1 MSVLSTACVLF
12 ALVPAASSA
21 HPRMD
26 PPATVSTRHV
36 SLAPPPLFSRDM
48 AVLDRVLRLE
58 SSQRDIVSA
67 LLDDCIASGSDAS
80 ALARFG
86 DSIAVVLEEGQRLLL
101 PAAWAEI
108 QRDRIEAGASVGG
121 EGVDVAAAAE
131 ELVRADSIARA
142 LSPESRARLEA
153 EILRYRTELQPIL
166 FARLDRTQDARGV
179 ARQALALRNAND
191 AACEAIAA
199 ALPDALAGELRARV
213 RERGFPAACAPSLPL
228 AALRRA
234 VEQLKLDERSAAL
247 ARVESEASRRFA
259 EIRDRAV
266 AAMRARDDARV
277 AGDEARDRAEGRI
290 RAVED
295 EYEALDLWIVGESR
309 AAAGDEL
316 LRTVEGG
323 RGILEYASTT
333 LAERQIR
340 WDDQQ
345 ATLERFDANK
355 DGQLDDEESA
365 RALTAFARSASGG
378 KRRKL

>member
-1 MSVLSTACVLF
+1 M
-12 ALVPAASSA
+12 
-21 HPRMD
+21 
-26 PPATVSTRHV
+26 
-36 SLAPPPLFSRDM
+36 
-48 AVLDRVLRLE
+48 
-58 SSQRDIVSA
+58 
-67 LLDDCIASGSDAS
+67 
-80 ALARFG
+80 
-86 DSIAVVLEEGQRLLL
+86 
-101 PAAWAEI
+101 
-108 QRDRIEAGASVGG
+108 
-121 EGVDVAAAAE
+121 
-131 ELVRADSIARA
+131 
-142 LSPESRARLEA
+142 
-153 EILRYRTELQPIL
+153 
-166 FARLDRTQDARGV
+166 
-179 ARQALALRNAND
+179 
-191 AACEAIAA
+191 
-199 ALPDALAGELRARV
+199 
-213 RERGFPAACAPSLPL
+213 RERGFSAACTPSLPL

-266 AAMRARDDARV
+266 AAMRARDDARL

-295 EYEALDLWIVGESR
+295 EYEALDLWIIGESR
-309 AAAGDEL
+309 TAAGDEL